1 MSGLKTTSKTRE
13 DILEAMKTPPA
24 DGYFVWNGED
34 EDDRPL
40 TKNEM
45 LSGVA
50 EYRRSRG
57 RPVGSTKEQ
66 VSIRFD
72 ADVLAALRSTGK
84 GWQTRVND
92 TMREWLKQHPA
103 LILIG
108 YHRTCCLW

>member
-1 MSGLKTTSKTRE
+1 MNGLNTTFGTRE
-13 DILEAMKTPPA
+13 EILEAMKTPPT
-24 DGYFVWNGED
+24 DGYYVWDGKN

-40 TKNEM
+40 TENEM

-57 RPVGSTKEQ
+57 RPVGTSKEQ

-72 ADVLAALRSTGK
+72 TDVLSALRATGR

-92 TMREWLKQHPA
+92 TMREWLKQRSA
-103 LILIG
+103 
-108 YHRTCCLW
+108 